1 MEKIKTLL
9 IGTGG
14 RESAFLYKILQSPL
28 LEKCF
33 FCGIPQFFTHEK
45 LEIVNLDA
53 ADNAKIVEF
62 CKKNAI
68 DFVIPCPEA
77 PLCNGIVD
85 ALSEAGIESF
95 GPNKLAS
102 QLEGSK
108 IFMKD
113 VLQKAGVPTAKYR
126 TFTSEEFTQACE
138 FIREFVGKI
147 VIKTDGLAAGKGVYI
162 CENQSDAQQVVEEF
176 FQGKFGNAGKK
187 IVIEEFFEGPEVSV
201 FAFCDGK
208 NAIPFFHACD
218 YKKVF
223 DGDLGLNT
231 GGMGS
236 FAPSFLSE
244 NDFKSIV
251 KTHFNATLAELQN
264 RGISFTGVLFGG
276 LIITKDGA
284 KFLEYNVRMGD
295 PETQSILPLLKSD
308 LLEILLKSSRGQL
321 VDGDIEFENRACVT
335 VVLTSGGYPLDFEKN
350 KEITGFSD
358 ISCLA
363 FPAGLQQNN
372 GKFVTSGGRVLCISA
387 VENSILEARETVY
400 QNVAKISFEGVHFRT
415 DIANFDSTNG
425 N

>member
-1 MEKIKTLL
+1 MKKIKTLL

-14 RESAFLYKILQSPL
+14 RESAFLHKILQSPL

-45 LEIVNLDA
+45 LEIIKIDTN
-53 ADNAKIVEF
+53 DNEKIVNF
-62 CKKNAI
+62 CKTNGI

-85 ALSEAGIESF
+85 ALTEAGIESF

-102 QLEGSK
+102 QLENSK

-113 VLQKAGVPTAKYR
+113 VLQKAGVPTAKYSA
-126 TFTSEEFTQACE
+126 FTSDEFRQACE
-138 FIREFVGKI
+138 FIGEFSSKI

-162 CENQSDAQQVVEEF
+162 CENQSDATQVVAEF
-176 FQGKFGNAGKK
+176 FQGKFGDSGKK
-187 IVIEEFFEGPEVSV
+187 IIIEEFFDGPEVSV
-201 FAFCDGK
+201 FAFCDGT

-218 YKKVF
+218 YKKTF

-244 NDFKSIV
+244 NDFKNII
-251 KTHFNATLAELQN
+251 KTHFNATLLELQN

-276 LIITKDGA
+276 LIMTKSGA

-308 LLEILLKSSRGQL
+308 LLEILLKSARKTL
-321 VDGDIEFENRACVT
+321 IEDDIAFYEKTCVT

-350 KEITGFSD
+350 KEITGFLGV
-358 ISCLA
+358 SCLA
-363 FPAGLQQNN
+363 FPAGLQENN
-372 GKFVTSGGRVLCISA
+372 GNFFTSGGRVLCISA
-387 VENSILEARETVY
+387 VANSLSEAREVVY
-400 QNVAKISFEGVHFRT
+400 QNVKKISFEGVHFRT
-415 DIANFDSTNG
+415 DIANFDAKNG